1 MRKYAIPISLAGS
14 VFMAYVIS
22 RTGSTLKTASTPL
35 GILDLEFAYDTAKT
49 SVVMNAWAPAN
60 NTDNIAA
67 AKLNTG
73 LDFIFLFFYSLLLFF
88 ACKKIAQTFPGT
100 VEKAGNLVAKG
111 ALFAG
116 LFDVLEN
123 AGMLLTLSNYTAGLI
138 AFLTTFFSVMKWA
151 LATIAVM
158 YVLTGI
164 LLWAYQKFK
173 D

>member
-1 MRKYAIPISLAGS
+1 MRKYAIPIFLVGS
-14 VFMAYVIS
+14 VLMAYVMT
-22 RTGSTLKTASTPL
+22 RTGATLKTASTPH
-35 GILDLEFAYDTAKT
+35 GILNLEFAYDTAKT
-49 SVVMNAWAPAN
+49 SAVMNAWAPAK

-67 AKLNTG
+67 AKLNTW
-73 LDFIFLFFYSLLLFF
+73 LDFIFLFFYSFLLFF
-88 ACKKIAQTFPGT
+88 SCKKIAQTFPGT
-100 VEKAGNLVAKG
+100 VEKAGNLFAKG

-123 AGMLLTLSNYTAGLI
+123 AGMLLTLYNLTSGII

-151 LATIAVM
+151 LATTAVL
-158 YVLTGI
+158 YVLTGV